1 MILASVSKKIEIF
14 VIWIRFHWNITQHYF
29 FVSNNQH
36 AIIWTNTGQFLLR
49 YCTWANIAKKHSEG
63 QEGQVIFE
71 SKLIANFDVIN
82 EITRGKMG
90 LI

>member
-1 MILASVSKKIEIF
+1 MI
-14 VIWIRFHWNITQHYF
+14 HN
-29 FVSNNQH
+29 
-36 AIIWTNTGQFLLR
+36 
-49 YCTWANIAKKHSEG
+49 

-71 SKLIANFDVIN
+71 SKLIAHFDVIN